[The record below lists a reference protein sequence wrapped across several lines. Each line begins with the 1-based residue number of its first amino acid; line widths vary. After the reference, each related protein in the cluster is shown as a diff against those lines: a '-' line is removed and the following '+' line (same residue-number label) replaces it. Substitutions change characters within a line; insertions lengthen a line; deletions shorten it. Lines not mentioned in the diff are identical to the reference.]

1 MNTQIKRR
9 GNSMKSL
16 RDLIVAIVLGILVF
30 VILKSLLSLLVLLIF
45 IGLAYLILR
54 ELFKTS

>member
-1 MNTQIKRR
+1 
-9 GNSMKSL
+9 MKSL

>member
-1 MNTQIKRR
+1 
-9 GNSMKSL
+9 MKSL

-54 ELFKTS
+54 ELFKAS

>member
-1 MNTQIKRR
+1 
-9 GNSMKSL
+9 MKSL

-45 IGLAYLILR
+45 IGLAYLILQ